1 MISLQSFISAPRRIL
16 DQGWMLWLRLVIVLG
31 VLSACAILGYRMSF
45 NQLILIM
52 VLVAGIIGSLVLL
65 RWPPLGL
72 FLLTF
77 IGMIIRYVGPGNV
90 NVTIALVALLL
101 GLWLLDMIV
110 REREIRLVSSRPV
123 LPLLILVVVALLSF
137 VGGQF
142 SWFNFVP
149 NAPIDAQLGGLGIFV
164 LSAGTFLL
172 VANQVQDIRWLE
184 AMTWVFIAFGALFIS
199 GRALPTILGPV
210 ISKVFS
216 AGVFGGVFYAWFP
229 ALILGQV
236 LFNRKLQPRWRI
248 LLIGLLL
255 VTLYVAYVRN
265 YEWKSG
271 WMPSFAA
278 VGVII
283 WLYSWRA
290 GLALT
295 IVASVIA
302 STLIPQ
308 LVNSDSY
315 SIATRFD
322 AWYIMAEIIKVNP
335 ILGLGFGNYYWY
347 TPLFRIRGWEVQ
359 FNSHNNYVDL
369 VAQTGLVGLA
379 CFLWFFWESG
389 QLAWRLRNRVPEGFA
404 QAYVYAA
411 MGGIVGTLIAA
422 MLGDWVLPFVYNVG
436 LSGFRTGAMAWF
448 FLGGLV
454 VLEQLYVRNK
464 DVGN

>member
-1 MISLQSFISAPRRIL
+1 MSVPRRIL
-16 DQGWMLWLRLVIVLG
+16 DQGWIPWLRLVLVLG
-31 VLSACAILGYRMSF
+31 VLSACAVLGYRMSF

-52 VLVAGIIGSLVLL
+52 VLVAGVIGSLVLL

-101 GLWLLDMIV
+101 GLWLLDMMV
-110 REREIRLVSSRPV
+110 RERQIRLVSSRPV

-137 VGGQF
+137 IGGQF

-149 NAPIDAQLGGLGIFV
+149 NAPLDAQLGGLGIFV

-184 AMTWVFIAFGALFIS
+184 AMTWVFIAFGAVFIG

-216 AGVFGGVFYAWFP
+216 SGVFGGVFYAWFP
-229 ALILGQV
+229 ALILGQA

-248 LLIGLLL
+248 LLLGLLL
-255 VTLYVAYVRN
+255 VTLYVVYVRN

-295 IVASVIA
+295 IVASIIA
-302 STLIPQ
+302 TTLIPQ

-315 SIATRFD
+315 SISTRFD
-322 AWYIMAEIIKVNP
+322 AWFIMAEIIKVNP
-335 ILGLGFGNYYWY
+335 VLGLGFGNYYWY

-411 MGGIVGTLIAA
+411 MGGLVGTLIAA

-436 LSGFRTGAMAWF
+436 LSGFRTGALAWF

-454 VLEQLYVRNK
+454 VLEKLYVRNK
-464 DVGN
+464 HV